1 MSFSLRPEHVRR
13 YRDVARLLVKHGRSE
28 LVRAADLD
36 LAWLG
41 DEVSHWE
48 RLDGRPEELAD
59 DLEALGPTFVKL
71 GQVLSA
77 RSDLLPPPYLAA
89 LGRLQDRVA
98 PFPFERVE
106 EIVSEELGTRL
117 SRVFEDF
124 EREPLAA
131 ASLAQVHRARLRDGR
146 QVAVKVQRPGVR
158 RTILEDLEVF
168 AEIAAFVDQHTDTGR
183 RYAFREILEEFRRA
197 LLRELDFRLEANNLL
212 ELRDLLRG
220 FRRILVPRPIDGY
233 SSSRVLTME
242 LVRGTKVTE
251 LSPLARTE
259 VDGRGLAEELTAAYM
274 DGILVEGFFHADPH
288 PGNVLVTE
296 DRRLALVDLGLVA
309 RIDPRLQTR
318 LLKLVLAV
326 ADGRGYEAAQ
336 LAAQVGTPLDDFD
349 EARLA
354 RRVSGLVGTF
364 RDTAVSEL
372 NVGRAVLEL
381 ARVAADTGLRPVPE
395 LTMLGKTLLHVS
407 EVGRALDPA
416 FQPTEA
422 IRSRADSL
430 VRRHMLRSFA
440 PRNVFS
446 AALEINEFLQQFPA
460 RMNRLFEAVL
470 RNELRLEIDVV
481 DERLLMS
488 NLQKIANRTALGMI
502 LGALIVGAALM
513 MRVET
518 EFTLLGYPG
527 IAMIL
532 FLAAAA
538 CGFVLVFNIFYQDYW
553 KERKSWKG
561 RRHRRR

>member
-28 LVRAADLD
+28 LVRAADMD

-41 DEVSHWE
+41 DEVSRWE

-98 PFPFERVE
+98 PFPFDRVE
-106 EIVSEELGTRL
+106 EIVSEELGA
-117 SRVFEDF
+117 RVDRIF
-124 EREPLAA
+124 ERFEPQPLAA

-146 QVAVKVQRPGVR
+146 EVAVKVQRPGVR

-168 AEIAAFVDQHTDTGR
+168 AEIAAFVDQHTDAGR

-212 ELRDLLRG
+212 ELRDVLRS
-220 FRRILVPRPIDGY
+220 FRRILVPRPIAGY
-233 SSSRVLTME
+233 STSRVLTME

-259 VDGRGLAEELTAAYM
+259 VDGRGLAEELAAAYM

-309 RIDPRLQTR
+309 RVDPRLQTR

-407 EVGRALDPA
+407 EVGRSLDPG

-430 VRRHMLRSFA
+430 VRRHMLRSLS

-513 MRVET
+513 MGVET

-553 KERKSWKG
+553 KERRSGKR

>member
-28 LVRAADLD
+28 LVRAADMD

-41 DEVSHWE
+41 DEVSRWE

-98 PFPFERVE
+98 PFPFDRVE
-106 EIVSEELGTRL
+106 EIVSEELGA
-117 SRVFEDF
+117 RVDRIF
-124 EREPLAA
+124 ERFEPQPLAA

-146 QVAVKVQRPGVR
+146 EVAVKVQRPGVR

-168 AEIAAFVDQHTDTGR
+168 AEIAAFVDQHTDAGR

-212 ELRDLLRG
+212 ELRDVLRS
-220 FRRILVPRPIDGY
+220 FRRILVPHPIAGY

-259 VDGRGLAEELTAAYM
+259 VDGRGLAEELAAAYM

-309 RIDPRLQTR
+309 RVDPRLQTR

-407 EVGRALDPA
+407 EVGRSLDPG

-430 VRRHMLRSFA
+430 VRRHMLRSLS

-513 MRVET
+513 MGVET

-553 KERKSWKG
+553 KERRSGKR

>member
-28 LVRAADLD
+28 LVRAADMD

-41 DEVSHWE
+41 DEVSRWE

-71 GQVLSA
+71 GQVLST

-98 PFPFERVE
+98 PFPFDRVE
-106 EIVSEELGTRL
+106 EIVSEELGA
-117 SRVFEDF
+117 RVDRIFEGF
-124 EREPLAA
+124 EPQPLAA

-168 AEIAAFVDQHTDTGR
+168 AEIAAFVDQHTDAGR

-212 ELRDLLRG
+212 ELRDVLRS
-220 FRRILVPRPIDGY
+220 FRRIVVPRPIDGY
-233 SSSRVLTME
+233 STSRVLTME

-259 VDGRGLAEELTAAYM
+259 VDGRGLAEDLAAAYM

-309 RIDPRLQTR
+309 RVDPRLQTR

-336 LAAQVGTPLDDFD
+336 LAAQLGTPLDEFD

-407 EVGRALDPA
+407 EVGRALDPG

-430 VRRHMLRSFA
+430 VRRHMLRSLS

-446 AALEINEFLQQFPA
+446 TALEINEFLQQLPV

-513 MRVET
+513 MGVET

-553 KERKSWKG
+553 KERRSGKR